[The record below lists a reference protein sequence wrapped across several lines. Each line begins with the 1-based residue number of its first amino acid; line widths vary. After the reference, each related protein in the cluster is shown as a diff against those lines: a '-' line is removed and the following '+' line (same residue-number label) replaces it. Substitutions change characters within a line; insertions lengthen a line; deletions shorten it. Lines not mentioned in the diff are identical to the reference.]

1 MEVMSSQHID
11 GYTAPGFE
19 RVRDAFTHNL
29 ESGADVGAGFSAYY
43 RGEKVVDL
51 WGGVADE
58 ASGRPWN
65 EDTMVIVFSTTKGAT
80 AICANQLAQRG
91 DIDVN
96 APVADYWPEFAQAG
110 KADVPVDYLLSH
122 RVGLPYVDAEL
133 TLQQVLAWDPICEAL
148 AAQQPIW
155 APGSQHGY
163 HAVTY
168 GYLVGEVVRRV
179 TGRSLGTY
187 FRDEVAKPLG
197 LEFYIGLPESEEGRV
212 ATLIG
217 SIGDTGVVPTDVAGN
232 LDETARDAMLQL
244 MGPDSL
250 LGKALSINGAFNRPG
265 PITFAGNNVF
275 NSREVHAAEVPA
287 AAGICDARSLARM
300 YAACI
305 GEVDGVRLLSDAQL
319 RDATTQ
325 RTEGPNTVLLGMDIQ
340 FGLGFMLPSSLLT
353 LPASSFG
360 HAGAGGSFGL
370 ADPNAGFGFGYVMNR
385 MELASIAGDT
395 RSTSLMQACYDSV
408 A

>member
-1 MEVMSSQHID
+1 MESMTTID

-19 RVRDAFTHNL
+19 RVRDAFAHNID
-29 ESGADVGAGFSAYY
+29 SGADVGAAFSAYY

-51 WGGVADE
+51 WGGIADTE
-58 ASGRPWN
+58 RGRPWV
-65 EDTMVIVFSTTKGAT
+65 EDTMGLVFSTTKGAT
-80 AICANQLAQRG
+80 AICANQLAQKG
-91 DIDVN
+91 DLDVN
-96 APVADYWPEFAQAG
+96 APAAEYWPEFAQAG
-110 KADVPVDYLLSH
+110 KEHVPVDYLLSH
-122 RVGLPYVDAEL
+122 RAGLPYVDAEL
-133 TLQQVLAWDPICEAL
+133 SLADVLAWDPVVEAL
-148 AAQQPIW
+148 AAQRPLW
-155 APGSQHGY
+155 EPGTQHGY

-168 GYLVGEVVRRV
+168 GYLVGEIVRRV

-187 FRDEVAKPLG
+187 FHDEVAKPLG

-217 SIGDTGVVPTDVAGN
+217 RIGTLGESLGDVEGN
-232 LDETARDAMLQL
+232 LDETARAAMMQM
-244 MGPDSL
+244 MGPDSM

-265 PITFAGNNVF
+265 TISFKGGNVF

-305 GEVDGVRLLSDAQL
+305 GEVDGVRLLTDAQL
-319 RDATTQ
+319 DDATTQ
-325 RTEGPNTVLLGMDIQ
+325 RTQGPNLVLLGMDIQ
-340 FGLGFMLPSSLLT
+340 FGLGFMLPSTLLP
-353 LPASSFG
+353 LPAGSFG

-370 ADPNAGFGFGYVMNR
+370 ADRNAGFAFGYVMNR

-395 RSTSLMQACYDSV
+395 RSSSLMQACYQSV